1 MGMESLMQ
9 EIVAEGKG
17 KKAREE
23 GGERAGTEEARQ
35 AKIFK
40 AAWEAML
47 VEGMNGP
54 DGEELAELL
63 ASAGGGEAPGARDG
77 KSTAEGAGGFQDKI
91 KQAMDKLKESETNLQ
106 VRFPY
111 LICYVKYW
119 RLAHGWSGRLKYCGC
134 HIPGITRGAAQIT
147 RRRRAWRGR
156 RRERARW
163 VP

>member
-1 MGMESLMQ
+1 MPGTGAPLDPTTELDEDLLSSEFAKELSMGMESLMQ

-23 GGERAGTEEARQ
+23 GGENGGTEEARQ

-63 ASAGGGEAPGARDG
+63 AGAGGGETPGARDG
-77 KSTAEGAGGFQDKI
+77 KAEGAGGFQDKI

-106 VRFPY
+106 VRS
-111 LICYVKYW
+111 LS
-119 RLAHGWSGRLKYCGC
+119 LLL
-134 HIPGITRGAAQIT
+134 
-147 RRRRAWRGR
+147 
-156 RRERARW
+156 
-163 VP
+163 